1 MGNFKTKRWF
11 IIGALMGNI
20 MEFFDFIIYAY
31 LSKYIAI
38 NFFPHNN
45 QFISKLLMFSVFA
58 SGYLTR
64 PIGAMIFGYVGD
76 KCGRKIA
83 LVQSILIITIAT
95 ACIGLLPTYSSIK
108 LLAPVLLIICRLIQ
122 GFAVSGEQSG
132 VAVYLSENLGTNKN
146 GFIGSLVLASS
157 YFGVLLGSLVC
168 FIVSSCLPEQSM
180 HDFGWRIPFLL
191 SIILGTLSLL
201 LRINGEESLE
211 FKIAKN
217 SNKLSERPVYDT
229 FSKQWKDAL
238 LMILLVMSL
247 AVPIYMYTIYLPN
260 YLTDTIGVCLKKSL
274 LLSSISLCFISG
286 LVPVVGKLSDHVGHE
301 KILLTG
307 LIACLI
313 IGCPVFALLSCGQP
327 VFIILGQFCFGVVV
341 SFIAAPMFGVLL
353 KVFPVHRRYT
363 GVSFVFNTSMA
374 VFGSTVPIISIA
386 LIEFSGNKLSPGIYL
401 SLSSMIGIVIL
412 YITYYK
418 DNKLRCLKS
427 QLSLEGIEQICKQQ
441 Q

>member
-1 MGNFKTKRWF
+1 
-11 IIGALMGNI
+11 
-20 MEFFDFIIYAY
+20 
-31 LSKYIAI
+31 
-38 NFFPHNN
+38 
-45 QFISKLLMFSVFA
+45 
-58 SGYLTR
+58 
-64 PIGAMIFGYVGD
+64 
-76 KCGRKIA
+76 
-83 LVQSILIITIAT
+83 
-95 ACIGLLPTYSSIK
+95 
-108 LLAPVLLIICRLIQ
+108 
-122 GFAVSGEQSG
+122 
-132 VAVYLSENLGTNKN
+132 
-146 GFIGSLVLASS
+146 
-157 YFGVLLGSLVC
+157 
-168 FIVSSCLPEQSM
+168 
-180 HDFGWRIPFLL
+180 
-191 SIILGTLSLL
+191 
-201 LRINGEESLE
+201 
-211 FKIAKN
+211 
-217 SNKLSERPVYDT
+217 
-229 FSKQWKDAL
+229 
-238 LMILLVMSL
+238 
-247 AVPIYMYTIYLPN
+247 
-260 YLTDTIGVCLKKSL
+260 
-274 LLSSISLCFISG
+274 
-286 LVPVVGKLSDHVGHE
+286 LSDHVGHE